1 MTRSRRRKAAIRS
14 RQADTRS
21 PYMVARRQ
29 LHTSDPSEVEVP
41 DSVRILPPLKTWT
54 RSRYCRYW
62 AETRAEHGPL
72 VAVTVSYGA
81 KWFELDDIV
90 RVIVKALPILP
101 ADERGLWIPLEDSG
115 YALTRPTYLGE
126 IATTMQE
133 LGALPRL
140 TIRAL
145 PDPARCDHASCGRR
159 REHSRPQPARAPA
172 RRTVAH
178 EPLRTLAEVMAE
190 HPRLGLHGIGIGLG
204 YQPDQ
209 TPEQHALSLTAARA
223 SLTEREPAVR
233 EIAHWLR
240 DHLPPV
246 STCYVDSY
254 YLRRVAESATGVFY
268 YDGQFIAAALAAGY
282 PHRYGEERYLDIGVS
297 GRDLKQITAD
307 PPSF

>member
-1 MTRSRRRKAAIRS
+1 MR
-14 RQADTRS
+14 
-21 PYMVARRQ
+21 PRQ
-29 LHTSDPSEVEVP
+29 L
-41 DSVRILPPLKTWT
+41 
-54 RSRYCRYW
+54 
-62 AETRAEHGPL
+62 
-72 VAVTVSYGA
+72 
-81 KWFELDDIV
+81 
-90 RVIVKALPILP
+90 
-101 ADERGLWIPLEDSG
+101 
-115 YALTRPTYLGE
+115 RPTPRTL
-126 IATTMQE
+126 TT
-133 LGALPRL
+133 
-140 TIRAL
+140 
-145 PDPARCDHASCGRR
+145 
-159 REHSRPQPARAPA
+159 PARASFA

-307 PPSF
+307 PPRSDPHRRAHRVGFRTASADVIVDFGFAVARTPRQAGVSLAVD